1 MIALRQLTA
10 IAGVGVALAS
20 CVNVKQNPPMS
31 NALIASAPQVDA
43 PAGAVR
49 GTTDGEMRVFRG
61 IPYAQPPV
69 GPLRWKPPLPLARWK
84 GVRDAI
90 EFGAGCHQPPPRLSN
105 IYVAKP
111 IPLSEDCLTLNIWT
125 PANARNAPVFFW
137 IYGGALQSGSSRDSL
152 YDGKRL
158 AERGVVV
165 VSINY
170 RLGVLGWLAH
180 PELSAES
187 SQGISGNYGLLDQI
201 RALTWVKENIAAFG
215 GDPANV
221 TIAGESAGALSVMY
235 LMASP
240 LARGLFAKGIAESA
254 YMISTP
260 ALKTA
265 VHGAP
270 SAEQAGVTLMKQLK
284 AADLAAM
291 RAIPGDQITA
301 SAVGFGYGPW
311 GAVDGHVLPDQ
322 LVNVFDQ
329 GKQARVPLIAGFN
342 SGEIR
347 SLTSLA
353 PPVPA
358 SAAAYEN
365 TIRDRYGDLAD
376 AFLKL
381 YPSDNLKE
389 SIFATTRDA
398 LYGWTAERLVRKQAA
413 LGVPSYLYLWDHGYP
428 AADTAGLHAF
438 HASELPYVFDTF
450 DGTPPLWPKNAHTP
464 AEDALARA
472 MGDYWTSFA
481 RTGRPQAKN
490 APDWPAYSPG
500 KQYMHV
506 AATPMPARDLMP
518 GMYDLNETVMCR
530 RRANGTLSWGWLV
543 GLWAPKPPAAAQGC

>member
-1 MIALRQLTA
+1 MIVLRSLAWIAACLALTT
-10 IAGVGVALAS
+10 S
-20 CVNVKQNPPMS
+20 VNATLHPSMS
-31 NALIASAPQVDA
+31 NETVAPGPQVNA

-49 GTTDGEMRVFRG
+49 GSLDGSIRVFKG
-61 IPYAQPPV
+61 IPYAQPPI
-69 GPLRWKPPLPLARWK
+69 GPLRWTPPVPLARWS
-84 GVRDAI
+84 GVREAT
-90 EFGAGCHQPPPRLSN
+90 EVAAACHQPPPRLST
-105 IYVAKP
+105 IYTARP
-111 IPLSEDCLTLNIWT
+111 MPMSEDCLTLNVWT
-125 PANARNAPVFFW
+125 PTSARNAPVFFW
-137 IYGGALQSGSSRDSL
+137 IYGGALSSGASRDPM

-187 SQGISGNYGLLDQI
+187 AQGISGNYGLLDQI
-201 RALTWVKENIAAFG
+201 RALTWVKENVAAFG

-240 LARGLFAKGIAESA
+240 PARGLFAKGIAESA

-284 AADLAAM
+284 ATDLAAM
-291 RAIPGDQITA
+291 RAIPGDTITA
-301 SAVGFGYGPW
+301 AAAGFGYGPW
-311 GAVDGHVLPDQ
+311 GAVDGHVLTDQ

-329 GKQARVPLIAGFN
+329 GMQARVPLLAGFN
-342 SGEIR
+342 QGEIR
-347 SLTSLA
+347 SLTPLA

-358 SAAAYEN
+358 SAAVYET
-365 TIRDRYGDLAD
+365 TIRERYGDLAD

-381 YPSDNLKE
+381 YPSDTLKE

-398 LYGWTAERLVRKQAA
+398 LYGWTAERLVRKQSAM
-413 LGVPSYLYLWDHGYP
+413 GVTAYLYLWDHGYP

-438 HASELPYVFDTF
+438 HASKLPYVFGTF

-464 AEDALARA
+464 DEDALADA
-472 MGDYWTSFA
+472 MGDYWASFA
-481 RTGRPQAKN
+481 RTGRPQARH
-490 APDWPAYSPG
+490 APDWPAYAPDAR
-500 KQYMHV
+500 YMHF
-506 AATPMPARDLMP
+506 AATPTPARDLMP
-518 GMYDLNETVMCR
+518 GMYDLNEKVMCR
-530 RRANGTLSWGWLV
+530 RRAAGTMPWGWNV
-543 GLWAPKPPAAAQGC
+543 GLWSPKTPTAAGC

>member
-1 MIALRQLTA
+1 MIALRTLAPVAACLALTTSA
-10 IAGVGVALAS
+10 
-20 CVNVKQNPPMS
+20 NVTPNTVMS
-31 NALIASAPQVDA
+31 NATIAPGPQVNA

-49 GTTDGEMRVFRG
+49 GTLDGSIRVFKG

-69 GPLRWKPPLPLARWK
+69 GPLRWKPPQSLARWA
-84 GVRDAI
+84 GVREAT
-90 EFGAGCHQPPPRLSN
+90 EFGAACHQPPPRLST
-105 IYVAKP
+105 IYMP
-111 IPLSEDCLTLNIWT
+111 RPMPMSEDCLTLNVWT
-125 PANARNAPVFFW
+125 PANTRNAPVFFW
-137 IYGGALQSGSSRDSL
+137 IYGGALQSGASRDPM

-158 AERGVVV
+158 AERGIVV

-187 SQGISGNYGLLDQI
+187 AQGISGNYGLLDQI
-201 RALTWVKENIAAFG
+201 RALTWVKENVAAFG

-240 LARGLFAKGIAESA
+240 LARGLFARAILESA

-270 SAEQAGVTLMKQLK
+270 SAEQAGVNLMKQLK

-291 RAIPGDQITA
+291 RAIPGDTITA
-301 SAVGFGYGPW
+301 AAAGFGYGPW
-311 GAVDGHVLPDQ
+311 GAVDGQVLPDQ

-329 GKQARVPLIAGFN
+329 GKQARVPVIAGFN

-347 SLTSLA
+347 SLTPLA

-358 SAAAYEN
+358 GAAAYESA
-365 TIRDRYGDLAD
+365 IRERYGDLAD

-381 YPSDNLKE
+381 YPSDNLQE

-398 LYGWTAERLVRKQAA
+398 LYGWTAERLVRKQVA

-428 AADTAGLHAF
+428 AAEAAKLHAF

-450 DGTPPLWPKNAHTP
+450 DGTPPLWPKNVHTP
-464 AEDALARA
+464 EEDALTRA

-481 RTGRPQAKN
+481 RSGRPQAKS
-490 APDWPAYSPG
+490 APDWPAYAPG
-500 KQYMHV
+500 SRYMHFG
-506 AATPMPARDLMP
+506 ATPMPERDLMP

-530 RRANGTLSWGWLV
+530 RRANGTTPWGWNV
-543 GLWAPKPPAAAQGC
+543 GLWAPKTGGETAGC

>member
-1 MIALRQLTA
+1 MIMCRSLVAACLVLTT
-10 IAGVGVALAS
+10 S
-20 CVNVKQNPPMS
+20 VNSTPDSPMHDATVPPG
-31 NALIASAPQVDA
+31 PQVNA

-49 GTTDGEMRVFRG
+49 GTTDGSVRVFKG

-69 GPLRWKPPLPLARWK
+69 GPLRWKPPVPLARWK
-84 GVRDAI
+84 GVRDAT
-90 EFGAGCHQPPPRLSN
+90 EFGPACVQTPPRLST
-105 IYVAKP
+105 IYAGNP
-111 IPLSEDCLTLNIWT
+111 MPLSEDCLTLNVWSS
-125 PANARNAPVFFW
+125 ANAKRAPVFLW
-137 IYGGALQSGSSRDSL
+137 IHGGSLQSGSSREAM

-180 PELSAES
+180 PELSAEA
-187 SQGISGNYGLLDQI
+187 SQRISGNYGLLDQI

-215 GDPANV
+215 GDPTNV

-270 SAEQAGVTLMKQLK
+270 SAEQAGLTLMKQLK
-284 AADLAAM
+284 ANDLAAM
-291 RAIPGDQITA
+291 RAIPADQITA
-301 SAVGFGYGPW
+301 AAVGFGYGPW

-322 LVNVFDQ
+322 LVTVFDQ
-329 GKQARVPLIAGFN
+329 GKQARVPLLAGFN

-347 SLTSLA
+347 SLTPLA

-358 SAAAYEN
+358 SAAAYES
-365 TIRDRYGDLAD
+365 TIRDRYADLAD

-398 LYGWTAERLVRKQAA
+398 LYGWTAERLVRTQVA

-428 AADTAGLHAF
+428 AADSAGLHAF

-450 DGTPPLWPKNAHTP
+450 DGTPPLWPKNPHTP
-464 AEDALARA
+464 DEETLAHA

-481 RTGRPQAKN
+481 RTGRPQAKS
-490 APDWPAYSPG
+490 APDWPAYAPDA
-500 KQYMHV
+500 QYMHF
-506 AATPMPARDLMP
+506 AATPTPERNLMP
-518 GMYDLNETVMCR
+518 GMYELNETVMCR
-530 RRANGTLSWGWLV
+530 RRAAGKVSWGWLV
-543 GLWAPKPPAAAQGC
+543 GLWAPPPAPTASGC

>member
-1 MIALRQLTA
+1 MIWRRSLAAACIALTT
-10 IAGVGVALAS
+10 S
-20 CVNVKQNPPMS
+20 VNATPNTPMS
-31 NALIASAPQVDA
+31 DPTAAPGPQVDA
-43 PAGAVR
+43 PAGSVR
-49 GTTDGEMRVFRG
+49 GTTDGDVRVFKG

-69 GPLRWKPPLPLARWK
+69 GPLRWKPPVPLARWS
-84 GVRDAI
+84 GVREAT
-90 EFGAGCHQPPPRLSN
+90 EFGAACHQPPPRLST
-105 IYVAKP
+105 IYTP
-111 IPLSEDCLTLNIWT
+111 RPMPLSEDCLTLNVWT

-137 IYGGALQSGSSRDSL
+137 IYGGALQSGASRDPM

-158 AERGVVV
+158 AERGIVV

-187 SQGISGNYGLLDQI
+187 AQGISGNYGLLDQI
-201 RALTWVKENIAAFG
+201 RALTWVKENVAAFG

-265 VHGAP
+265 AHGAP
-270 SAEQAGVTLMKQLK
+270 SAEQAGLALMTQLK
-284 AADLAAM
+284 AVDLAAM
-291 RAIPGDQITA
+291 RAMPGDQITA
-301 SAVGFGYGPW
+301 SAAGFGYGPW
-311 GAVDGHVLPDQ
+311 GAIDGRVLPDQ

-329 GKQARVPLIAGFN
+329 GKQAHVPLLAGFN

-347 SLTSLA
+347 SLTPLA

-358 SAAAYEN
+358 SAGVYET

-381 YPSDNLKE
+381 YPSDTLKE

-428 AADTAGLHAF
+428 AADAAGLHAF
-438 HASELPYVFDTF
+438 HASELPYVFGTF
-450 DGTPPLWPKNAHTP
+450 DGTPPLWPKNVHTP
-464 AEDALARA
+464 AEDALADA
-472 MGDYWTSFA
+472 MGDYWASFA
-481 RTGRPQAKN
+481 RTGRPQARN
-490 APDWPAYSPG
+490 APDWPAYAPG
-500 KQYMHV
+500 AHYMHI
-506 AATPMPARDLMP
+506 AATPTPARDLMP
-518 GMYDLNETVMCR
+518 GMYELNETVMCR
-530 RRANGTLSWGWLV
+530 RRAAGTMPWGWNV
-543 GLWAPKPPAAAQGC
+543 GLWAPKTPAAAGC

>member
-1 MIALRQLTA
+1 
-10 IAGVGVALAS
+10 
-20 CVNVKQNPPMS
+20 
-31 NALIASAPQVDA
+31 
-43 PAGAVR
+43 
-49 GTTDGEMRVFRG
+49 VFKG

-69 GPLRWKPPLPLARWK
+69 GPLRWKAPLPLARWA
-84 GVRDAI
+84 GVREAT
-90 EFGAGCHQPPPRLSN
+90 EFGPACFQPPPRLSN
-105 IYVAKP
+105 IYAAKP
-111 IPLSEDCLTLNIWT
+111 MPLSEDCLTLNVWT
-125 PANARNAPVFFW
+125 PARARNAPVVFW
-137 IYGGALQSGSSRDSL
+137 IYGGALQSGASREPM

-240 LARGLFAKGIAESA
+240 LARGLFAKGIAQSA

-260 ALKTA
+260 SLKTA

-270 SAEQAGVTLMKQLK
+270 SAEQAGVALMKQLK
-284 AADLAAM
+284 ATDLAAM
-291 RAIPGDQITA
+291 RAIPGEQITA
-301 SAVGFGYGPW
+301 AAAGFGYGPW

-329 GKQARVPLIAGFN
+329 GKQARVPLLAGFN

-347 SLTSLA
+347 SLTPLA

-358 SAAAYEN
+358 SGAVYES

-381 YPSDNLKE
+381 YPSDTLKE

-413 LGVPSYLYLWDHGYP
+413 SGVPAYLYLWDHGYP

-438 HASELPYVFDTF
+438 HASELPYVFGTF
-450 DGTPPLWPKNAHTP
+450 EGTPPLWPKNAHTP
-464 AEDALARA
+464 EEDALVAA

-490 APDWPAYSPG
+490 APDWPAYAPG
-500 KQYMHV
+500 AHYMHF
-506 AATPMPARDLMP
+506 AATPTPARDLMP
-518 GMYDLNETVMCR
+518 GMYDLNEKVMCR
-530 RRANGTLSWGWLV
+530 RRAAAMMPWGWNV
-543 GLWAPKPPAAAQGC
+543 GLWAPKTPDAAGC

>member
-1 MIALRQLTA
+1 MTPLRPLAALVA
-10 IAGVGVALAS
+10 ASVALATAENITPDS
-20 CVNVKQNPPMS
+20 LMS
-31 NALIASAPQVDA
+31 NATAAPGPQVNA

-49 GTTDGEMRVFRG
+49 GTTDGSIRVFKG

-69 GPLRWKPPLPLARWK
+69 GPLRWKAPLPLARWA
-84 GVRDAI
+84 GVREAT
-90 EFGAGCHQPPPRLSN
+90 EFGPACFQPPPRLSN
-105 IYVAKP
+105 IYAAKP
-111 IPLSEDCLTLNIWT
+111 MPLSEDCLTLNVWT
-125 PANARNAPVFFW
+125 PARARNAPVFFW
-137 IYGGALQSGSSRDSL
+137 IYGGALQSGASREPM

-240 LARGLFAKGIAESA
+240 LARGLFAKGIAQSA

-260 ALKTA
+260 SLKTA

-270 SAEQAGVTLMKQLK
+270 SAEQAGVALMKQLK
-284 AADLAAM
+284 ANDLAAM
-291 RAIPGDQITA
+291 RAIPGEQITA
-301 SAVGFGYGPW
+301 AAAGFGYGPW

-329 GKQARVPLIAGFN
+329 GKQARVPLLAGFN

-347 SLTSLA
+347 SLTPLA

-358 SAAAYEN
+358 SAAVYES

-376 AFLKL
+376 AFLEL
-381 YPSDNLKE
+381 YPSDTLKE

-413 LGVPSYLYLWDHGYP
+413 SGVPAYLYLWDHGYP

-438 HASELPYVFDTF
+438 HASELPYVFGAF
-450 DGTPPLWPKNAHTP
+450 EGTPPLWPKNAHTP
-464 AEDALARA
+464 EEDALVAA

-490 APDWPAYSPG
+490 APDWPAYAPG
-500 KQYMHV
+500 AHYMHF
-506 AATPMPARDLMP
+506 AATPTPARDLMP
-518 GMYDLNETVMCR
+518 GMYDLNEKVMCR
-530 RRANGTLSWGWLV
+530 RRAAATMPWGWNV
-543 GLWAPKPPAAAQGC
+543 GLWAPKTPDAAGC

>member
-1 MIALRQLTA
+1 MIVLRSPASIAACLALTT
-10 IAGVGVALAS
+10 S
-20 CVNVKQNPPMS
+20 VNATLHSSMS
-31 NALIASAPQVDA
+31 NETVAPGPQVNA
-43 PAGAVR
+43 PAGTVR
-49 GTTDGEMRVFRG
+49 GSLDGSIRVFKG

-69 GPLRWKPPLPLARWK
+69 GPLRWKPPVPLARWS
-84 GVRDAI
+84 GVREATD
-90 EFGAGCHQPPPRLSN
+90 FGAACHQPPPRLST
-105 IYVAKP
+105 IYTARP
-111 IPLSEDCLTLNIWT
+111 MPMSEDCLTLNVWT
-125 PANARNAPVFFW
+125 PTSARNAPVFFW
-137 IYGGALQSGSSRDSL
+137 IYGGALSSGASRDPM

-187 SQGISGNYGLLDQI
+187 AQGISGNYGLLDQI
-201 RALTWVKENIAAFG
+201 RALAWVKENVAAFG

-240 LARGLFAKGIAESA
+240 LARGLFAKGILESA

-291 RAIPGDQITA
+291 RAIPGDTITA
-301 SAVGFGYGPW
+301 AAAGFGYGPW
-311 GAVDGHVLPDQ
+311 GAVDGHVLTDQ

-329 GKQARVPLIAGFN
+329 GKQARVPLLAGFN

-347 SLTSLA
+347 SLTPLA

-358 SAAAYEN
+358 SAAAYESA
-365 TIRDRYGDLAD
+365 IRERYGDLAD

-381 YPSDNLKE
+381 YPPDNLQE

-413 LGVPSYLYLWDHGYP
+413 LGLPSYLYLWDHGYP
-428 AADTAGLHAF
+428 AAEAAKLHAF

-450 DGTPPLWPKNAHTP
+450 DGTPPLWPKNAHSP
-464 AEDALARA
+464 EEDALTRA

-490 APDWPAYSPG
+490 APDWPAYALGAS
-500 KQYMHV
+500 YMHF
-506 AATPMPARDLMP
+506 ATTPTPARDLMP

-530 RRANGTLSWGWLV
+530 RRANGTLPWGWNV
-543 GLWAPKPPAAAQGC
+543 GLWAPASTPNAARC

>member
-1 MIALRQLTA
+1 
-10 IAGVGVALAS
+10 
-20 CVNVKQNPPMS
+20 
-31 NALIASAPQVDA
+31 
-43 PAGAVR
+43 
-49 GTTDGEMRVFRG
+49 
-61 IPYAQPPV
+61 
-69 GPLRWKPPLPLARWK
+69 
-84 GVRDAI
+84 
-90 EFGAGCHQPPPRLSN
+90 
-105 IYVAKP
+105 
-111 IPLSEDCLTLNIWT
+111 
-125 PANARNAPVFFW
+125 
-137 IYGGALQSGSSRDSL
+137 
-152 YDGKRL
+152 
-158 AERGVVV
+158 VV

-187 SQGISGNYGLLDQI
+187 TQGISGNYGLLDQV
-201 RALTWVKENIAAFG
+201 RALTWVKDNIAAFG
-215 GDPANV
+215 GDSSNV

-270 SAEQAGVTLMKQLK
+270 SAEQAGMTLMHQLK
-284 AADLAAM
+284 ATDLAAM

-301 SAVGFGYGPW
+301 AAAGFGYGPW

-329 GKQARVPLIAGFN
+329 GKQARVPLLAGFN

-347 SLTSLA
+347 SLTALA

-358 SAAAYEN
+358 SAAVYESA
-365 TIRDRYGDLAD
+365 IRERYGDLAD

-398 LYGWTAERLVRKQAA
+398 LYGWTAERLARKQAS
-413 LGVPSYLYLWDHGYP
+413 LGVSSYLYLWDHGYP
-428 AADTAGLHAF
+428 AADAAGLHAF

-464 AEDALARA
+464 AEDALAHA

-481 RTGRPQAKN
+481 RTGRPQAKS
-490 APDWPAYSPG
+490 APDWPAYAPDAR
-500 KQYMHV
+500 YMHF
-506 AATPMPARDLMP
+506 AATPTPERNLMP
-518 GMYDLNETVMCR
+518 GMYDLNEAVMCR

-543 GLWAPKPPAAAQGC
+543 GLWAPAKPADAAGC